1 MAAGNGHGQG
11 INGVIISSDSHVM
24 EPVDLWKKGVP
35 EKYRE
40 DAPLFPPHKVGEGF
54 QHHAGGWD
62 PHARIKEMEKD
73 GLSAEVL
80 YPTLMLDL
88 FALDDAGMQEACFR
102 VYNDWL
108 IDYCSVDTNR
118 LIGIP
123 AIPVYNIDVGIKE
136 LERCHKA
143 GLKGAIIWQAPHP
156 DLPFHSSHYD
166 KFWAAAQDLDTP
178 VSLHILTGHSYNKD
192 KERKG
197 VERYRG
203 SVNLKLMDIAN
214 GLFELV
220 FYGVLERY
228 PKLKIVTVE
237 NECGWLPWIVQQW
250 DYYYNRFRK
259 QNPPPI
265 TKNPSEFVHNQVY
278 SCFFNDSVCGHNLEW
293 WGQDNIMWSND
304 FPHPNS
310 TWPQLAQDHPARYRP
325 STAGNPDQGF
335 GDERLQTLQSR
346 FGQDPGGYCYG
357 RRGGSSLGVIGDFWR
372 QRMAQ
377 QFSKILYATDYSK
390 ASARAL
396 DEAIALAKQ
405 NACGTV
411 GLACH
416 RSRAAVR
423 SGRGYWR
430 R

>member
-1 MAAGNGHGQG
+1 MAAGNGDGQG

-35 EKYRE
+35 EHYRE
-40 DAPLFPPHKVGEGF
+40 AAPLFPPHKVGEGF

-62 PHARIKEMEKD
+62 PRARINEMEKD

-108 IDYCSVDTNR
+108 IDYCSADTSR

-123 AIPVYNIDVGIKE
+123 AIPVYNVDMGIKE

-156 DLPFHSSHYD
+156 DLPFYSSHYD
-166 KFWAAAQDLDTP
+166 KFWAAAADLDAP

-203 SVNLKLMDIAN
+203 SVNLKLHDIASA
-214 GLFELV
+214 LFELI

-237 NECGWLPWIVQQW
+237 NECGWLPFMVQQW
-250 DYYYNRFRK
+250 DYYYRRFRGV
-259 QNPPPI
+259 NPPPI
-265 TKNPSEFVHNQVY
+265 TKDPSEFVRDQVY

-293 WGQDNIMWSND
+293 WGQNNVMWSND

-310 TWPQLAQDHPARYRP
+310 TWPNSLKIIQRDLGHLPLETQTKVLATNVCKLYNLDLTKIPAGI
-325 STAGNPDQGF
+325 STAAAA
-335 GDERLQTLQSR
+335 
-346 FGQDPGGYCYG
+346 
-357 RRGGSSLGVIGDFWR
+357 
-372 QRMAQ
+372 AQ
-377 QFSKILYATDYSK
+377 
-390 ASARAL
+390 ASA
-396 DEAIALAKQ
+396 
-405 NACGTV
+405 
-411 GLACH
+411 
-416 RSRAAVR
+416 
-423 SGRGYWR
+423 
-430 R
+430 

>member
-35 EKYRE
+35 EKYRA

-62 PHARIKEMEKD
+62 PHARIKEMETD

-108 IDYCSVDTNR
+108 IDYCRVDTNR

-214 GLFELV
+214 GLFELI

-293 WGQDNIMWSND
+293 WGQDTSCGPTI
-304 FPHPNS
+304 FPIRIQPGQTRSRSSSAISGIYRWKRRLRSWRRTSADS
-310 TWPQLAQDHPARYRP
+310 TTSIWRRSRRELPRPQRLPRLRSSWLLRESEWRPISAKFFTRRITPKLRLAP
-325 STAGNPDQGF
+325 STKP
-335 GDERLQTLQSR
+335 
-346 FGQDPGGYCYG
+346 
-357 RRGGSSLGVIGDFWR
+357 SL
-372 QRMAQ
+372 
-377 QFSKILYATDYSK
+377 
-390 ASARAL
+390 
-396 DEAIALAKQ
+396 
-405 NACGTV
+405 
-411 GLACH
+411 
-416 RSRAAVR
+416 
-423 SGRGYWR
+423 
-430 R
+430 